1 MASNCR
7 GNEVKHYLGIDPGKE
22 GALAVLNDKGEW
34 IQIEDMPGNV
44 IDTIKLIN
52 WMPTIS
58 RAAIEQPF
66 AGGKMG
72 KPSCM
77 SFGIAVGELRGV
89 LASIGIPFHMVKP
102 QDWQRVFG
110 VVGKSKGN
118 DSINQ
123 CLKLYSSAPLIEYN
137 RKGEEVRKDGRSD
150 ALLIARWL
158 WRQEQGR

>member
-1 MASNCR
+1 MN
-7 GNEVKHYLGIDPGKE
+7 HYLGIDPGKE
-22 GALAVLNDKGEW
+22 GALAVLDDNGL
-34 IQIEDMPGNV
+34 IVSLEDMPRNL
-44 IDTIKLIN
+44 IETIKLIRA
-52 WMPTIS
+52 MPTIS

-77 SFGIAVGELRGV
+77 SFGMTVGELRGI
-89 LASIGIPFHMVKP
+89 LGSLEIPFQMVKP
-102 QDWQRVFG
+102 QDWQRVYG

-123 CLKLYSSAPLIEYN
+123 CLKLYSDAPLIEGA
-137 RKGEEVRKDGRSD
+137 KRKDGRSD

-158 WRQEQGR
+158 WRQELGR